1 VTVIISDELDRT
13 IEVLRKVLRR
23 VTDLNQELEPLEN
36 ELGAIDFAKSGIYV
50 LGASAGVVCFPT
62 ALVEGDPMK
71 PIIDGARVKDAKM
84 PSIVEA
90 ADPEE
95 SMSTCN
101 RVIMMLKRE
110 IWNKREAILKPSF
123 LLVIRWDHMFEDFEK
138 RKTIIL
144 GKRYISG
151 SEDSLKKLIK
161 KLKKVGYTI
170 IKDSGQYGG
179 GPMTYELIQEF
190 SKSESLLVVQLT
202 FSHSAATDEKKILA
216 MLDMLSSFQV
226 QSHDRYRFKRK

>member
-1 VTVIISDELDRT
+1 MKVSISDELDRT
-13 IEVLRKVLRR
+13 NEVLQKVLRR
-23 VTDLNQELEPLEN
+23 VVDLNKELEPLES
-36 ELGAIDFAKSGIYV
+36 ELGAMDFAKSGIYV

-71 PIIDGARVKDAKM
+71 PILDGARASDAKM

-101 RVIMMLKRE
+101 RVIMMMKRE

-123 LLVIRWDHMFEDFEK
+123 LLVIRWDHMFEDFE
-138 RKTIIL
+138 RSNTVAV

-151 SEDSLKKLIK
+151 SEDSLKKLAKNLK
-161 KLKKVGYTI
+161 KLGFTI
-170 IKDSGQYGG
+170 IEDSGQYGG

-190 SKSESLLVVQLT
+190 SKSRSLLVVQLT
-202 FSHSAATDEKKILA
+202 FSYSAATDKAKILA

-226 QSHDRYRFKRK
+226 QFYDRYGS